1 MAEVGTHRF
10 VIESAQFAKLERA
23 LSVALP
29 AARSLGVDAGIFWMH
44 CSIFAATPYASIGLA
59 SCDLE
64 LEESLECIAISQL
77 AARPLLFELRTRR
90 VSCLERID
98 LVATRDRVV
107 FMFEYDWRSRE
118 KTPPPLVSRYSSS
131 WRPRMTPREH
141 YELMTAYRPYFECE
155 LSIKDLRAKLRSH
168 EDYGY
173 VVLEDFPDVISH
185 VTVSRSLLLAFL
197 EAAKDEDTTFRLA
210 YYGDQRCVVCRA
222 GDVIAIL
229 SVID

>member
-1 MAEVGTHRF
+1 MAEVGAHRF
-10 VIESAQFAKLERA
+10 VIERAQFAKFERA
-23 LSVALP
+23 LSVAMS
-29 AARSLGVDAGIFWMH
+29 AARSLGIDAGIFWLRD
-44 CSIFAATPYASIGLA
+44 SIFAATPYASIGLA

-64 LEESLECIAISQL
+64 LEESPECIAISQL
-77 AARPLLFELRTRR
+77 AVRVLLFELRTYR

-118 KTPPPLVSRYSSS
+118 KTPPPLISRYSDS

-141 YELMTAYRPYFECE
+141 YELLTAHRPYFECTLATRE
-155 LSIKDLRAKLRSH
+155 IRKKLRGH

-173 VVLEDFPDVISH
+173 IVLEDFPNVISY

-210 YYGDQRCVVCRA
+210 YYEGQRCVVCCA

>member
-1 MAEVGTHRF
+1 MSLASTHF
-10 VIESAQFAKLERA
+10 VIDSTQFAKLERA

-29 AARSLGVDAGIFWMH
+29 AARSLGIDAGIFWL
-44 CSIFAATPYASIGLA
+44 CDSIFAATPYATIGLA
-59 SCDLE
+59 NSELE
-64 LEESLECIAISQL
+64 LAESPECIAISQL

-131 WRPRMTPREH
+131 WRPRMTPSEH
-141 YELMTAYRPYFECE
+141 YELLAESCP
-155 LSIKDLRAKLRSH
+155 DLGRALPIEKIRAKLLKH

-173 VVLEDFPDVISH
+173 VFLEDFSRAFPQVA
-185 VTVSRSLLLAFL
+185 VSRSLLVAFL
-197 EAAKDEDTTFRLA
+197 EAAKDEDATFLFA
-210 YYGDQRCVVCRA
+210 YYDDKRSIVCRA

-229 SVID
+229 SAID